1 MKNIFLIL
9 LMVFMIGTGYAVH
22 PARKPFIQIKIDG
35 KSYKNGDIL
44 TVTPGQKLIIGV
56 ELEGGRRDY
65 CNFPE
70 TYADITST
78 AQILSRGKDGLTY
91 LLNGENA
98 EWKLLNEET
107 HFTADEFV
115 QVKSRDNQSTAEI
128 TVTNAKFSQYSV
140 RFTMKANWQFNQNGQ
155 TSQEENL
162 AEGTIYFQVAGT
174 SNVWFSSQN
183 IQASGIKNDLVQE
196 RLNAI
201 KNQCDSI
208 ENNIYKLKF
217 SAVQRSIR
225 NLQDKADSLK
235 MTIDKVIAG
244 NPAYKV
250 KVTFIGLP
258 SDHPFDDI
266 EELSIIKSKWDS
278 LSILVNNLKQELVK
292 LPSESSKENK
302 DKLINI
308 ITQYN
313 DWQKKLSQNSFT
325 VISRYIPEINIEN
338 IKIPDKIRSIIEE
351 KAVSDYSQT
360 INDFQTFLD
369 ARIVQVSDEL
379 QKINSIHTRIQVVR
393 LFDGMLRSYFSSI
406 NWAEWKS
413 TRAY

>member
-1 MKNIFLIL
+1 
-9 LMVFMIGTGYAVH
+9 
-22 PARKPFIQIKIDG
+22 
-35 KSYKNGDIL
+35 
-44 TVTPGQKLIIGV
+44 
-56 ELEGGRRDY
+56 
-65 CNFPE
+65 
-70 TYADITST
+70 
-78 AQILSRGKDGLTY
+78 
-91 LLNGENA
+91 
-98 EWKLLNEET
+98 
-107 HFTADEFV
+107 
-115 QVKSRDNQSTAEI
+115 
-128 TVTNAKFSQYSV
+128 AKFSQYSV
-140 RFTMKANWQFNQNGQ
+140 RFTMKATWQFSQNNQ
-155 TSQEENL
+155 TTQEENL

-292 LPSESSKENK
+292 LPAESSKENK

-369 ARIVQVSDEL
+369 ARIVQASDEL

-406 NWAEWKS
+406 SWAEWKS
-413 TRAY
+413 TRGF

>member
-9 LMVFMIGTGYAVH
+9 LMVFMIGTGYAIH

-78 AQILSRGKDGLTY
+78 AQILSRGKDGLIY
-91 LLNGENA
+91 LLNGAKA
-98 EWKLLNEET
+98 EWKLLNEDT
-107 HFTADEFV
+107 RFSADEFV
-115 QVKSRDNQSTAEI
+115 QVKAADNQSIAEFTI
-128 TVTNAKFSQYSV
+128 TNAKFSQSFV
-140 RFTMKANWQFNQNGQ
+140 KFTTKATWQFSQNTQ
-155 TSQEENL
+155 TTQEENL
-162 AEGTIYFQVAGT
+162 AEGTIYFQVAGA
-174 SNVWFSSQN
+174 SDFWFSSQN
-183 IQASGIKNDLVQE
+183 IQASGIKNNLVQE
-196 RLNAI
+196 KLNSIQAE
-201 KNQCDSI
+201 CDSTQ
-208 ENNIYKLKF
+208 NNIYKLNF
-217 SAVQRSIR
+217 SAVQQSIR
-225 NLQDKADSLK
+225 HLQDIINSLK
-235 MTIDKVIAG
+235 LTIDEVIAS
-244 NPAYKV
+244 NPSYQV

-258 SDHPFDDI
+258 TDHPFKDI
-266 EELSIIKSKWDS
+266 KELSVIKNKWD
-278 LSILVNNLKQELVK
+278 LLEVLVNSLKQELVK
-292 LPSESSKENK
+292 LPAQTGKENK

-308 ITQYN
+308 VTQYS
-313 DWQKKLSQNSFT
+313 DWQYKLSQNTFT
-325 VISRYIPEINIEN
+325 LLSRYIPEINIEN
-338 IKIPDKIRSIIEE
+338 IKIPAKIHLIAEQ

-360 INDFQTFLD
+360 INDLQTFLD

-406 NWAEWKS
+406 SWAEWKS